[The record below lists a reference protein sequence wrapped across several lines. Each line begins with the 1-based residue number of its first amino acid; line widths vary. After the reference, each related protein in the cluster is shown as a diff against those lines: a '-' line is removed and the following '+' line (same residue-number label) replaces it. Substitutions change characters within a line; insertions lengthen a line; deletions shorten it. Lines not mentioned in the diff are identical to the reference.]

1 LQQNLP
7 IAVVALL
14 ANLEIEDFDERLV
27 GVVPFE
33 R

>member
-1 LQQNLP
+1 VP

-14 ANLEIEDFDERLV
+14 ANLEIKDFDERLV